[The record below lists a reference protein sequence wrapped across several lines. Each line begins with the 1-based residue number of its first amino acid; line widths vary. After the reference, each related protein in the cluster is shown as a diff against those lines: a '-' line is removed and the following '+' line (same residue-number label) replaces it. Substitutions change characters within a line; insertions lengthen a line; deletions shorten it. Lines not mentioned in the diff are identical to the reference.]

1 MVSIMAQE
9 SNLPQW
15 DVLAAELRAFRD
27 QQRQTWGDVDS
38 ALIGRYL
45 AGEASAEDRSRV
57 EAAFDQHPDLRVLTE
72 LVSDVLNEFEPHTAT
87 PPAPP
92 PVQQPEVTRP
102 RLLPFTQQPRA
113 RRPFLSHV
121 RRYGAL
127 AAAACLLLAL
137 GVALGGRP
145 LQSSDAVAG
154 RDWDDVRAER
164 HREKDEALIT
174 ARDGHPAMP
183 PRAFSLTSGNPP
195 VVKPDA
201 PPPPQ
206 WVAQQTTKLEKAGRK
221 PSAESIDEVA
231 VGGEADQASSSPSF
245 FCPHPTQR
253 TFL

>member
-1 MVSIMAQE
+1 
-9 SNLPQW
+9 
-15 DVLAAELRAFRD
+15 
-27 QQRQTWGDVDS
+27 
-38 ALIGRYL
+38 
-45 AGEASAEDRSRV
+45 
-57 EAAFDQHPDLRVLTE
+57 
-72 LVSDVLNEFEPHTAT
+72 
-87 PPAPP
+87 
-92 PVQQPEVTRP
+92 P

-164 HREKDEALIT
+164 HREKDQALIT
-174 ARDGHPAMP
+174 ARDGHAAMP

-206 WVAQQTTKLEKAGRK
+206 WVAQQTTKLKKARQER
-221 PSAESIDEVA
+221 SAESIDEVA
-231 VGGEADQASSSPSF
+231 VGVETYLASSSPYFYS
-245 FCPHPTQR
+245 PSPNR
-253 TFL
+253 AKFLPARLEA